1 MQKDERIDPSPAPL
15 HFPQMHGLNCGNGD
29 RDRPDARFGSIS
41 RTVASQRNDAMCR
54 KATLK
59 LGSRI
64 LILTKTIETAAVLAC
79 HDGIA
84 VVEFHPL
91 PGHPIHMSLTLIIV
105 AAIAVI
111 WFAERS
117 VEHLKLAIAALCF
130 SAAVLLFV
138 VTDFERAILLS
149 SILAAA
155 IFGASNVK
163 HNHSGLKLTVTD
175 LPLAFA
181 GTVPFFIV
189 QYPLATIAVLAGGIA
204 LILAAVAAL
213 LCVAGPPVSLEIQV
227 LLFSIAFISLVAT
240 YRASGG
246 AVSFQRIAALRRCFF
261 STFIASLLNPLSWR
275 QFGKLAL
282 SDIAKDPLPL
292 MAAVPARTLDYP
304 DIIVIQHESIFDPR
318 VFGLPVESI
327 VEGFLSP
334 KNGRYGSLNVDIF
347 GGGSWQSEFSLLTGL
362 SSASFGSNAYFLF
375 TRGVGRFHNSLP
387 KTLTALGYGTMLTS
401 SCRRS
406 FLNYDEFYRSIGIS
420 ERIFTDDFHPPFD
433 VNRFETTNSDALF
446 LEAALGVHMKRIA
459 DDAAPRFLYALTNFN
474 HGPHNRRLV
483 APGQFESERA
493 FAAASLP
500 DAYYAEYYS
509 RLVETAVTWN
519 KLKSELSTCF
529 PGRPTLIVHY
539 GDHQPVMARR
549 IEAKLK
555 LPINARRQ
563 FRTFYAMETLNDCS
577 DRLVSGRGPD
587 LDIAFLGT
595 VALQQAGL
603 PLDEISATR
612 ASLLEHCG
620 EAYFASPSERKR
632 RFHRTLVDL
641 GMIDVAPT
649 VRHQY

>member
-1 MQKDERIDPSPAPL
+1 MIV
-15 HFPQMHGLNCGNGD
+15 
-29 RDRPDARFGSIS
+29 I
-41 RTVASQRNDAMCR
+41 
-54 KATLK
+54 
-59 LGSRI
+59 
-64 LILTKTIETAAVLAC
+64 KTIETAAVLAC

-84 VVEFHPL
+84 IVEFHPQ

-111 WFAERS
+111 WLAERS

-138 VTDFERAILLS
+138 VTDLERAILLS

-155 IFGASNVK
+155 IFGASKVK

-189 QYPLATIAVLAGGIA
+189 QYPLTVMAVLAGAFA

-213 LCVAGPPVSLEIQV
+213 LYMAGPPVSLELQV
-227 LLFSIAFISLVAT
+227 LLFSIAYVGLAAA
-240 YRASGG
+240 YEASGG
-246 AVSFQRIAALRRCFF
+246 AVSFQQIAALRRCFF

-304 DIIVIQHESIFDPR
+304 DIIVIQHESVFDPR
-318 VFGLPVESI
+318 VFGLPVEPV
-327 VEGFLSP
+327 VEAFLSP
-334 KNGRYGSLNVDIF
+334 KNGLFGSLNVDIF

-362 SSASFGSNAYFLF
+362 SSASFGSSAYFLF

-446 LEAALGVHMKRIA
+446 LEAALGVHMERIA

-483 APGQFESERA
+483 APGHFESERA

-500 DAYYAEYYS
+500 DAYYAEYYA

-519 KLKSELSTCF
+519 RLKSKLSTCF
-529 PGRPTLIVHY
+529 PGRPTLVVHY

-563 FRTFYAMETLNDCS
+563 FRTFYAMETLNDCP
-577 DRLVSGRGPD
+577 DRLIPGRGPD

-641 GMIDVAPT
+641 GMIDVAPA
-649 VRHQY
+649 VRHQC

>member
-1 MQKDERIDPSPAPL
+1 MDFNPL
-15 HFPQMHGLNCGNGD
+15 
-29 RDRPDARFGSIS
+29 
-41 RTVASQRNDAMCR
+41 
-54 KATLK
+54 
-59 LGSRI
+59 LGH
-64 LILTKTIETAAVLAC
+64 LVYMT
-79 HDGIA
+79 
-84 VVEFHPL
+84 
-91 PGHPIHMSLTLIIV
+91 LTLILV
-105 AAIAVI
+105 AATVVT
-111 WFAERS
+111 WLAERS

-130 SAAVLLFV
+130 IAAVLLFV

-155 IFGASNVK
+155 IFGASSVK
-163 HNHSGLKLTVTD
+163 YNHSGLKLIVTD

-189 QYPLATIAVLAGGIA
+189 QYPLAVIAVLAGGIA

-213 LCVAGPPVSLEIQV
+213 YVPGPPVSLELQV
-227 LLFSIAFISLVAT
+227 LFFSIAFIGLAAA

-246 AVSFQRIAALRRCFF
+246 PVPFQRIAAQRRCFF
-261 STFIASLLNPLSWR
+261 STFIASLLDPLSWR
-275 QFGKLAL
+275 QFGGLAL

-292 MAAVPARTLDYP
+292 MAALPARTLDYP

-318 VFGLPVESI
+318 VFGLPVEPI
-327 VEGFLSP
+327 VEAFLSP
-334 KNGRYGSLNVDIF
+334 KNSLYGSLNVDIF

-375 TRGVGRFHNSLP
+375 KRGVGRFHNSLP
-387 KTLTALGYGTMLTS
+387 KTLTALGYRTMLTS

-433 VNRFETTNSDALF
+433 ISRFETTNSDALF
-446 LEAALGVHMKRIA
+446 LQAALGAHMKMIT

-483 APGQFESERA
+483 APGHFESERA

-500 DAYYAEYYS
+500 DACYAEYYA

-519 KLKSELSTCF
+519 RIKSELSTRF
-529 PGRPTLIVHY
+529 PKRPMLIVHY

-549 IEAKLK
+549 IEAKFK
-555 LPINARRQ
+555 LPIDARRQ
-563 FRTFYAMETLNDCS
+563 FRTFYARETLHDCS
-577 DRLVSGRGPD
+577 DRLISGRGPD

-603 PLDEISATR
+603 PLDEIFATR

-620 EAYFASPSERKR
+620 EAYFASSSERKR

-649 VRHQY
+649 LRYQH